1 MLRLMP
7 PAHMDRVRHGTGL
20 LGSGAVYPFG
30 DRLLPLDTS
39 DVRQTS
45 ALRRAVIYVAVIN
58 LAYFFVEF
66 TVARRIGSV
75 ALFAD
80 SIDFLEDAS
89 VNLLVLMAI
98 GWTLRQRARVGMVLA
113 LLLLVPGIAT
123 AWMVVRKLQAPVPP
137 ADLALSM
144 TGLGALLVN
153 MSCAFLLVRVR
164 NVAGSLSRAAFLSA
178 RNDALAN
185 AAIICAGVVTMFW
198 ASAWPDLIVGV
209 GIFLLNLDAA
219 REVFEAARR
228 EASGSA

>member
-1 MLRLMP
+1 MSR
-7 PAHMDRVRHGTGL
+7 AGEV
-20 LGSGAVYPFG
+20 FG
-30 DRLLPLDTS
+30 DLSETRVKVFSIVDI
-39 DVRQTS
+39 QTS
-45 ALRRAVIYVAVIN
+45 ALRRVVTVVALAN

-66 TVARRIGSV
+66 AVARRIGSV
-75 ALFAD
+75 SLFAD

-89 VNLLVLMAI
+89 VNLLVLVAL
-98 GWTLRQRARVGMVLA
+98 GWSVRRRAAVGMVLA

-123 AWMVVRKLQAPVPP
+123 AWMALRKFQAPVPP
-137 ADLALSM
+137 DELALTV

-153 MSCAFLLVRVR
+153 LSCAFMLARVR

-178 RNDALAN
+178 RNDAFAN
-185 AAIICAGVVTMFW
+185 LAIIAAGVVTFVS

-228 EASGSA
+228 EASSAA